1 MILVD
6 REGVPRIV
14 QKLQYFYGSFIIKVI
29 YFDGQRKWLEP
40 AEEVEITDVEL
51 TEVQRL
57 ACERDAEKVWAPA
70 C

>member
-14 QKLQYFYGSFIIKVI
+14 QKLQYFYGSFTIKVT
-29 YFDGQRKWLEP
+29 YFDGQLRWLEP
-40 AEEVEITDVEL
+40 ADEVEITDHEL
-51 TEVQRL
+51 TAVQLL
-57 ACERDAEKVWAPA
+57 ACEREAEKRWAPV

>member
-6 REGVPRIV
+6 SEGVPRIV
-14 QKLQYFYGSFIIKVI
+14 QKLQYFYGSFIVKVT
-29 YFDGQRKWLEP
+29 YFDGQLKWLEP
-40 AEEVEITDVEL
+40 ADEVTIMDRTL

-57 ACERDAEKVWAPA
+57 ACEREAEKQWASI

>member
-6 REGVPRIV
+6 HEGVPRIV
-14 QKLQYFYGSFIIKVI
+14 QKLQYYFGNFIFKVT
-29 YFDGQRKWLEP
+29 YFDGRQFWMEP
-40 AEEVEITDVEL
+40 ADEVGIMDKHL

-57 ACERDAEKVWAPA
+57 ACERQAIRLWKPK